1 MMFVYSLAARSTH
14 LRITLDVEDIQEGE
28 PLIFAFIVENQLMR
42 PKSPKVICK
51 LICVF
56 FFRKN
61 QRITLRSAQ
70 RREWAKRKADGL
82 NYKDKQQLGIIFA
95 DHQGFQSL
103 LQRLN
108 RLYHA
113 HDAST

>member
-51 LICVF
+51 LMCF

-61 QRITLRSAQ
+61 KRFTLRSAQ
-70 RREWAKRKADGL
+70 RREWAKRKADRL

-95 DHQGFQSL
+95 DHQRYQSL
-103 LQRLN
+103 LQWLN

-113 HDAST
+113 HDASI